1 MYTSLCAIRSWN
13 WNWKLTQDNF
23 LIEHWI
29 QRTHRCSA
37 VRCWP
42 WGIYSSWLASR
53 DLGTTRSSYLAWV
66 GPVLVTFW
74 SWPACLTS
82 PHALAD
88 PTGTCSIRW
97 QQCLPSIWMR
107 IWIRIWI
114 LQCRTD
120 DNTSPEPRM
129 TQFTDT
135 YTRFTSPDLTELIL
149 LLLLLLWSDNPEM
162 GRWMYVRVGR

>member
-66 GPVLVTFW
+66 GPVLPLDGVGSCRLFFTVDLHDTLSWVPASDKPHTFK
-74 SWPACLTS
+74 SCFTHSSQVFFGRLGAFLPR
-82 PHALAD
+82 
-88 PTGTCSIRW
+88 TG
-97 QQCLPSIWMR
+97 L
-107 IWIRIWI
+107 
-114 LQCRTD
+114 
-120 DNTSPEPRM
+120 
-129 TQFTDT
+129 
-135 YTRFTSPDLTELIL
+135 DLTLFISPLERMACPNHI
-149 LLLLLLWSDNPEM
+149 SRRS
-162 GRWMYVRVGR
+162 RWYLPVKWNMK

>member
-66 GPVLVTFW
+66 GPVLHAIIQPDV
-74 SWPACLTS
+74 SWDIESQHGLRS
-82 PHALAD
+82 H
-88 PTGTCSIRW
+88 
-97 QQCLPSIWMR
+97 
-107 IWIRIWI
+107 
-114 LQCRTD
+114 
-120 DNTSPEPRM
+120 
-129 TQFTDT
+129 FTDQLMALSKT
-135 YTRFTSPDLTELIL
+135 AETSLLARQSYYSFALSRRSVLTVCTGPSKVAVS
-149 LLLLLLWSDNPEM
+149 WAQSVQD
-162 GRWMYVRVGR
+162 GRVRSIVYPCGFI